1 MSFSEIAFVDWL
13 SCRATDS
20 PALRCGIGDDMAIL
34 RVDGK
39 ELLFSSDL
47 LLDGV
52 HFDTQTQPMNL
63 IGRKA
68 VACSLSDCAA
78 MAVRPCAVT
87 ISVAFPSTFLMED
100 AQLLYA
106 GIYAVADEFGVVVAG
121 GDTTKWAESLAID
134 VAIVAA
140 PWEGVAP
147 ILRSGAKVG
156 DKLYVT
162 GPLGGSLRGE
172 HLRFRPRIDE
182 AKLLAETLG
191 LHLHAM
197 IDITDGLSLDL
208 SRMCEASS
216 VGATLDETLLNAV
229 TSADAQRS
237 ASEGDKT
244 PLEHVLC
251 DGEDFE
257 LLLAVEGDARA
268 YPGPLLEVGKI
279 TQSGYALARID
290 GTVETLA
297 PKGFVH

>member
-1 MSFSEIAFVDWL
+1 MSFSELAFVDWL
-13 SCRATDS
+13 TRRATDS
-20 PALRCGIGDDMAIL
+20 PALRCGIGDDMAIV
-34 RVDGK
+34 RINGTD
-39 ELLFSSDL
+39 LLFSSDL

-52 HFDTQTQPMNL
+52 HFDTQTQSMDL

-87 ISVAFPSTFLMED
+87 ISVAFPSTFSMGD
-100 AQLLYA
+100 ARLLYEGVFA
-106 GIYAVADEFGVVVAG
+106 LADEFGVPVAG

-134 VAIVAA
+134 VAIIAA
-140 PWEGVAP
+140 PWEGVTP

-162 GPLGGSLRGE
+162 GSLGGSLRGG
-172 HLRFRPRIDE
+172 HLRFKPRVAE
-182 AKLLAETLG
+182 AKLLAETFG
-191 LHLHAM
+191 AQLHAM

-208 SRMCEASS
+208 SRMCKASS
-216 VGATLDETLLNAV
+216 VGATLDETMLNAV
-229 TSADAQRS
+229 ISDDAKRS
-237 ASEGDKT
+237 ASEDDKT
-244 PLEHVLC
+244 PLEHVLG

-257 LLLAVEGDARA
+257 LLLAVGGDVKT

-279 TQSGYALARID
+279 TQAGYALARID